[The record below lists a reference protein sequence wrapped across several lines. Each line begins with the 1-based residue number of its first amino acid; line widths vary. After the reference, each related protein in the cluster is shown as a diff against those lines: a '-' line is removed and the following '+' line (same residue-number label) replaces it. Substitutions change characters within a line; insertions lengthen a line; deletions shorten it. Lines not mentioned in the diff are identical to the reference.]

1 MEKQEVNEKA
11 HKHYENIKSNIRY
24 LNEKGIKTVDYI
36 ENQIIRSKYIEQKN
50 LLNNRLTELLEE
62 QKNDEFYEILDKFI
76 EKISIDTYHE
86 ENYEKTA
93 FGKYNVEIQD
103 KTIINDLHFTP
114 KGLWDMTFKNCFY
127 IDNDFYFFDQEWDEP
142 NLPVEYILY
151 RSILYT
157 ISLRRF
163 IKIEDLLEK
172 YNLTKYLEIFKKLD
186 DKMQEMVRD
195 DKTWK
200 SYKQNNIIDIEA
212 TKQELINQNIRNKAQ
227 EQEIENL
234 NIRSNA
240 QKAEADNLKEQIRN
254 LTEENKKLRK
264 QYIRIPNWRFL
275 WRKK

>member
-1 MEKQEVNEKA
+1 
-11 HKHYENIKSNIRY
+11 
-24 LNEKGIKTVDYI
+24 
-36 ENQIIRSKYIEQKN
+36 
-50 LLNNRLTELLEE
+50 
-62 QKNDEFYEILDKFI
+62 
-76 EKISIDTYHE
+76 
-86 ENYEKTA
+86 
-93 FGKYNVEIQD
+93 
-103 KTIINDLHFTP
+103 
-114 KGLWDMTFKNCFY
+114 MTFKNCFY

-172 YNLTKYLEIFKKLD
+172 YNLTKYLELFKKLD

-212 TKQELINQNIRNKAQ
+212 TKQELINQNIRNKEQ

-240 QKAEADNLKEQIRN
+240 QKAETDNLKEQIFN
-254 LTEENKKLRK
+254 LTEENKRLRE
-264 QYIRIPNWRFL
+264 QYVKIPKWRFL
-275 WRKK
+275 WKKK